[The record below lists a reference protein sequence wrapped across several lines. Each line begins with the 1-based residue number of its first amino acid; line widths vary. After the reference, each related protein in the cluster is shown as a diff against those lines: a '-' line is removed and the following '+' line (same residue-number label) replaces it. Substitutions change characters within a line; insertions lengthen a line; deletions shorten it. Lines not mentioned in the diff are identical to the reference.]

1 MKASELNIGTKLEI
15 ELIDNEAKP
24 LLNNL
29 LVSEIESVEQDG
41 SICVMT
47 PIYEGKY
54 LMVHIGVRMKIYT
67 IIKNEYFIFTAKLT
81 KRQTKGNF
89 QVFILLVENEL
100 EKIQRRQFFRLDCN
114 LKVKY
119 REVTIEGDKILP
131 KTRFIESLTRDISGN
146 GLCIAS
152 NDIINEQTIL
162 ECELDIKQ
170 KCITFIGTVVRLI
183 KKETESNFKFGIG
196 IEFTKIQN
204 KDREMIVGFIFEEQR
219 KLRKKGLI

>member
-1 MKASELNIGTKLEI
+1 MKASELDIGTKLEI
-15 ELIDNEAKP
+15 QIVDNEDKP
-24 LLNNL
+24 LINNL

-47 PIYEGKY
+47 PIHEGKY

-67 IIKNEYFIFTAKLT
+67 NVKNDYFIFTAKLT
-81 KRQTKGNF
+81 KRQKKGNL
-89 QVFILLVENEL
+89 QVFILTVEKEI

-114 LKVKY
+114 LKVEY
-119 REVTIEGDKILP
+119 REVNIEGDKIIP
-131 KTRFIESLTRDISGN
+131 KTRFIESITRDISGN

-152 NDIINEQTIL
+152 NDIVNKHTIL
-162 ECELDIKQ
+162 ECDLEIKE
-170 KCITFIGTVVRLI
+170 KRIIFIGTVVRII
-183 KKETESNFKFGIG
+183 KKETESNLKYGIG

-204 KDREMIVGFIFEEQR
+204 RDREMIVGYIFEEQR